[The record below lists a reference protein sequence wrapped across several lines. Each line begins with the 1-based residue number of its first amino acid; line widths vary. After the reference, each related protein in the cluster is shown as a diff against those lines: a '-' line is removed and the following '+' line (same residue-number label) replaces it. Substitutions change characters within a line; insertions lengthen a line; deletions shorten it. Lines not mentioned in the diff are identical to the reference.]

1 MSETYQSDAFLVDC
15 FTYIAGAGKE
25 PQHCVHQMKEYSI
38 PFTTVQYIQNICQ
51 MDIFARHL
59 YTYMHHI
66 GLSNVDLNE
75 SEVIY
80 NLGLRNFYLKIFFF
94 SR

>member
-1 MSETYQSDAFLVDC
+1 
-15 FTYIAGAGKE
+15 
-25 PQHCVHQMKEYSI
+25 
-38 PFTTVQYIQNICQ
+38 

-80 NLGLRNFYLKIFFF
+80 NLGLRKKEFLIFFF